1 MASSTPDLQFDDLAD
16 RLRRFSVSEK
26 CTEGEIAHI
35 MGMTLEDLR
44 LEKVTFG
51 KTHVGKTY
59 QEMASETKY
68 LTWFT
73 ETFRHSRKPEHVKL
87 LRFVQLHL
95 EQLEMAPVSSNRS
108 ATMPKAKAKMPPH
121 VPPMSID
128 LELEEDETSW
138 DQVHEDG
145 DLMQLRLQDRMNQ
158 MEMVMQEVLGH
169 LRRTATEEPN

>member
-1 MASSTPDLQFDDLAD
+1 MSSSTSDHQFDDLAD
-16 RLRRFSVSEK
+16 RLRRLSVSEK
-26 CTEGEIAHI
+26 CTEGEIANI
-35 MGMTLEDLR
+35 MNMTLEDLR

-51 KTHVGKTY
+51 KAHVGKTF

-95 EQLEMAPVSSNRS
+95 EQLEGGPVSASRNV
-108 ATMPKAKAKMPPH
+108 AMPKAKAKMPPH
-121 VPPMSID
+121 APPMTID

-138 DQVHEDG
+138 DQIHEEG

-169 LRRTATEEPN
+169 LRRTATEESN

>member
-1 MASSTPDLQFDDLAD
+1 MSSSTSDLQFDDLAD
-16 RLRRFSVSEK
+16 RLRRLSVSEK
-26 CTEGEIAHI
+26 CTEGEIAII
-35 MGMTLEDLR
+35 MDMTLEDPR

-51 KTHVGKTY
+51 KAHVGKTF
-59 QEMASETKY
+59 QEMVTETKY

-95 EQLEMAPVSSNRS
+95 EQLERNPVNPNRNV
-108 ATMPKAKAKMPPH
+108 TMPKAKAKMPPH
-121 VPPMSID
+121 APPMTID

-145 DLMQLRLQDRMNQ
+145 ELMQLHLQDRMNQ